1 MVLHKDDPNKM
12 IYFPLQTDNA
22 CFSINFQQFQT
33 EINKLEEEEGPTDRD
48 LENTDKVIRDI
59 DQKMQL
65 LK

>member
-1 MVLHKDDPNKM
+1 MLKKVILQ
-12 IYFPLQTDNA
+12 LQTDNA

>member
-1 MVLHKDDPNKM
+1 MVLRKDDPNYIFNCKL
-12 IYFPLQTDNA
+12 ITLVF
-22 CFSINFQQFQT
+22 FSINFQQFQT

-59 DQKMQL
+59 DQKIQL

>member
-1 MVLHKDDPNKM
+1 MVLRKDKIKM
-12 IYFPLQTDNA
+12 IYFQLQTDNA

>member
-1 MVLHKDDPNKM
+1 MIKM
-12 IYFPLQTDNA
+12 IYFQLQTDNA

>member
-1 MVLHKDDPNKM
+1 MTQMIKM
-12 IYFPLQTDNA
+12 IYFQLQTDNA

>member
-1 MVLHKDDPNKM
+1 M
-12 IYFPLQTDNA
+12 IYFQLQTDNA
-22 CFSINFQQFQT
+22 CFSIIFQQFQT

>member
-1 MVLHKDDPNKM
+1 MNQMIKM
-12 IYFPLQTDNA
+12 IYFQLQTDNA